1 MVQAYTVRA
10 VRCDHRASDE
20 EVYERLRAVTDP
32 LDRSWAKIANA
43 RQVLIKV
50 NMAMPPSNV
59 HRFAGRRRELVDE
72 AVFRAALRRLRERTS
87 ARIVVADG
95 MSRTPEAP
103 YESLNYK
110 PILDEFGVEWVDAC
124 EPPFKLYEVPG
135 GGNMFTRYKLTAA
148 IAESDAVVSIAKL
161 KNHLFQGVTL
171 SLKNLFGWPPMAPHG
186 RTRRYY
192 HHIIRLS
199 YVLPDLGL
207 IAQPCLNIVD
217 GLVGQAG
224 REWNGEGR
232 VCDAC
237 SAGDHPIATDAC
249 GAWLMGHDPNGD
261 WPDQPFLRDRSA
273 LRVAADAGFGTVN
286 LDEID
291 FQSEV
296 DRPLAQ
302 FGAVEL
308 DPAETILRWRE
319 TTCEQALYY
328 RDNEKRFVDRYAGQ
342 FIMLQDNEVVW
353 AGADASDLPS
363 RRDLAGPSKDSA
375 IWLKLVDPEEVE
387 GEHFEVYERELEIS
401 RRVRAERG

>member
-1 MVQAYTVRA
+1 MTKAYAVRA

-20 EVYERLRAVTDP
+20 EVYERLVAVTDP

-50 NMAMPPSNV
+50 NMAMPPSNI
-59 HRFAGRRRELVDE
+59 HYFQGRRRELVDD

-95 MSRTPEAP
+95 MSRTPAAP
-103 YESLNYK
+103 LESLNYK
-110 PILDEFGVEWVDAC
+110 HILDEFGVEWIDASQ
-124 EPPFKLYEVPG
+124 PPFKLYEVPG
-135 GGNMFTRYKLTAA
+135 GGNMFARYKLTAA

-171 SLKNLFGWPPMAPHG
+171 SLKNLFGWPPLAPHG

-199 YVLPDLGL
+199 YMLPDLGL

-217 GLVGQAG
+217 GLTGQAK
-224 REWNGEGR
+224 REWDGEGR
-232 VCDAC
+232 ICDALL
-237 SAGDHPIATDAC
+237 AGDQTIATDAC
-249 GAWLMGHDPNGD
+249 GAWLMGHDPAGD
-261 WPDQPFLRDRSA
+261 WPDQPYLRDRSA
-273 LRVAADAGFGTVN
+273 LRVAADSGFGTV
-286 LDEID
+286 DIKQID

-296 DRPLAQ
+296 GRPLAQ

-308 DPAETILRWRE
+308 DSAETVLRWRE
-319 TTCEQALYY
+319 TTCEQALYF
-328 RDNEKRFVDRYAGQ
+328 RDNQKRFVDRYAGQ

-353 AGADASDLPS
+353 AGPDASDLPS
-363 RRDLAGPSKDSA
+363 RRDLAGKSKDSA

-387 GEHFEVYERELEIS
+387 GEHFEVYERELDIS
-401 RRVRAERG
+401 RQVRAARQ